1 MIIILY
7 IDNINSEDGKLYGLQ
22 LFYRHVLTNR
32 EYSEKKK
39 AVLDRVNEFK
49 NCKTIK
55 EEIFIMDYKDK
66 IYSEIENN
74 YKNEYIYELNLSNYS
89 YILDVKGINFLTN
102 AGFNTYWFDNK
113 LSWVIEKNHEGWY
126 HIYF

>member
-1 MIIILY
+1 M
-7 IDNINSEDGKLYGLQ
+7 NI
-22 LFYRHVLTNR
+22 
-32 EYSEKKK
+32 
-39 AVLDRVNEFK
+39 
-49 NCKTIK
+49 
-55 EEIFIMDYKDK
+55 
-66 IYSEIENN
+66 
-74 YKNEYIYELNLSNYS
+74 YIYELNLSNYS